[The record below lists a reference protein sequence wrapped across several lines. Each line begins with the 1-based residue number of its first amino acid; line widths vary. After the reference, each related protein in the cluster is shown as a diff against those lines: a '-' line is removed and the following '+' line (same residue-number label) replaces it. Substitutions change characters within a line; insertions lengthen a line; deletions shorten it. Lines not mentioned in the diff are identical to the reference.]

1 MLSVKGLTV
10 GGIVVVVVMV
20 AVAVAVVEVMWGGTV
35 IVEREV
41 KGHRWW
47 QPWDQTD
54 VRPCTALPQYRCR
67 R

>member
-1 MLSVKGLTV
+1 VLSVKGLTV

-47 QPWDQTD
+47 QPWDQTN
-54 VRPCTALPQYRCR
+54 VEPCPAPPQYWCHR
-67 R
+67 